1 MGPHDLNGG
10 LISPSIAF
18 HLDPPH
24 MGQVILRPFLSE
36 PNSLSLKLSK
46 IGLLLPTQ
54 PRLDMIEALFYATE
68 TLISD
73 PGFMARDVR
82 LGTQKSECVPHF
94 VQQDPGG
101 DIVQLR
107 SLTSSESS

>member
-24 MGQVILRPFLSE
+24 MGQAILRPFLSE

-46 IGLLLPTQ
+46 IGLLLPAQ
-54 PRLDMIEALFYATE
+54 PRLDMIEVPFYATK

-82 LGTQKSECVPHF
+82 LGMQKSEFVQLF

-101 DIVQLR
+101 GIVQLR
-107 SLTSSESS
+107 SLIPSESS